1 MNNLTLE
8 SEYLIKLIK
17 NVINEEE
24 ITPAPEG
31 INWQNFIILS
41 KKQQVYSVI
50 AEALE
55 RFDIPQEQK
64 QELILYSQNELLRI
78 LAMKSEFEEIE
89 QELNENKIK
98 YMLLKGSVLKSYYPK
113 EKMRQMSDMDILYD
127 FSKADTVSS
136 FMKKRGYALVSSG
149 DHSDD
154 YMKKPFY
161 TFEFHRDLFD
171 EDSDFNPDFSFVWEN
186 AEKDEAK
193 EYKYNMNCN
202 DLYLHT
208 VTHMYKHYI
217 LGGFGIRFL
226 CDVYLI
232 LKKDSSCLDF
242 DYISR
247 KLNKFGIK
255 KFEEDV
261 KELAVAVF
269 ENSKL
274 TAKQIDFLANT
285 MKFGVYGDSDYG
297 VKLYFDDFAK
307 EHQGEKHLLFK
318 YYLKK
323 TFPSAYF
330 MKKNYRVLQ
339 KHSYLLPLFY
349 IVRIFEKIRYRRK
362 YISNSYNVLKST
374 QKDKNNGG

>member
-24 ITPAPEG
+24 ISPAPEG
-31 INWQNFIILS
+31 MDWKSFIDLA

-55 RFDIPQEQK
+55 KLNIPKEQK
-64 QELILYSQNELLRI
+64 QKLTLYSQNELLRM

-89 QELNENKIK
+89 QELNEKEIK
-98 YMLLKGSVLKSYYPK
+98 YMLLKGSVLRQYYPK

-127 FSKADTVSS
+127 NSKADTVSS

-186 AEKDEAK
+186 AKKDELK

-232 LKKDSSCLDF
+232 LKKDSSRLNF

-255 KFEEDV
+255 QFEEDI
-261 KELAVAVF
+261 KELSIAVF

-274 TAKQIDFLANT
+274 TAMQIDFLANT

-323 TFPSAYF
+323 TFPSADF

-349 IVRIFEKIRYRRK
+349 IVRIFEKVKYRRK
-362 YISNSYNVLKST
+362 YISNSYNVLKNT
-374 QKDKNNGG
+374 QKKTK

>member
-8 SEYLIKLIK
+8 SEYLIKLIR
-17 NVINEEE
+17 NVINKEE
-24 ITPAPEG
+24 ISPAPQG
-31 INWQNFIILS
+31 IDWQSFIDLA

-50 AEALE
+50 ADALE
-55 RFDIPQEQK
+55 SLDIPEKQK
-64 QELILYSQNELLRI
+64 QELTVYSQNELLRI

-89 QELNENKIK
+89 QELNEKEIK

-127 FSKADTVSS
+127 SAKADVVMSV
-136 FMKKRGYALVSSG
+136 MKKRGYALVSSG

-161 TFEFHRDLFD
+161 TFEFHHDLFD

-186 AEKDEAK
+186 ANKDK
-193 EYKYNMNCN
+193 VKKYKFNMSIN

-208 VTHMYKHYI
+208 VTHMYKHYL

-232 LKKDSSCLDF
+232 LKKDGNDIDF
-242 DYISR
+242 NYVSK
-247 KLNKFGIK
+247 KLEDFGIQE
-255 KFEEDV
+255 FEADV
-261 KELAVAVF
+261 KNLAFNVFDNSELT
-269 ENSKL
+269 E
-274 TAKQIDFLANT
+274 KQIDFLVNT
-285 MKFGVYGDSDYG
+285 MKFGVYGDSDFG

-307 EHQGEKHLLFK
+307 EHQCENHLLFK

-323 TFPSAYF
+323 TFPDSKF
-330 MKKNYRVLQ
+330 MKKNYRVLE
-339 KHSYLLPLFY
+339 KRPYLLPLFY
-349 IVRIFEKIRYRRK
+349 IVRIFEKIRFRRN
-362 YISNSYNVLKST
+362 YILNSYKVLKKSR
-374 QKDKNNGG
+374 KDNNGG

>member
-24 ITPAPEG
+24 ISPAPEG
-31 INWQNFIILS
+31 MDWKSFIDLA

-55 RFDIPQEQK
+55 KLNIPKEQK
-64 QELILYSQNELLRI
+64 QKLTLYSQNELLRM

-89 QELNENKIK
+89 QELNEKEIK
-98 YMLLKGSVLKSYYPK
+98 YMLLKGSVLRQYYPK

-127 FSKADTVSS
+127 NSKADTVSS

-186 AEKDEAK
+186 AKKDELK

-232 LKKDSSCLDF
+232 LKKDSSRLNF

-255 KFEEDV
+255 QFEEDI
-261 KELAVAVF
+261 KELSIAVF

-274 TAKQIDFLANT
+274 TAMQIDFLVNT

-307 EHQGEKHLLFK
+307 DHQGEKHLLFK

-323 TFPSAYF
+323 TFPSADF

-339 KHSYLLPLFY
+339 KHLYLLPLFY
-349 IVRIFEKIRYRRK
+349 IVRIFEKVKYRRK
-362 YISNSYNVLKST
+362 YISNSYNVLKNT
-374 QKDKNNGG
+374 QKKTK

>member
-24 ITPAPEG
+24 ISPAPEG
-31 INWQNFIILS
+31 MDWKSFIDLA

-55 RFDIPQEQK
+55 KLNIPKEQK
-64 QELILYSQNELLRI
+64 QKLTLYSQNELLRM

-89 QELNENKIK
+89 QEKKEKEIK
-98 YMLLKGSVLKSYYPK
+98 YMLLKGSVLRQYYPK

-127 FSKADTVSS
+127 NSKVDTVSS
-136 FMKKRGYALVSSG
+136 LMKKRGYALVSSG

-186 AEKDEAK
+186 AKKDELK

-217 LGGFGIRFL
+217 LGGFGVRFL

-232 LKKDSSCLDF
+232 LKKDSSRLNF

-255 KFEEDV
+255 QFEEDI
-261 KELAVAVF
+261 KELSIAVF

-274 TAKQIDFLANT
+274 TAMQIDFLANT

-297 VKLYFDDFAK
+297 VKLYFDDFTK
-307 EHQGEKHLLFK
+307 DHQGEKHLLFK

-323 TFPSAYF
+323 TFPSADF

-349 IVRIFEKIRYRRK
+349 IVRIFEKVKYRRK
-362 YISNSYNVLKST
+362 YISNSYNVLKNT
-374 QKDKNNGG
+374 QNKTK